1 MSVLGQHTISEVRHL
16 MNTVEFRLQQN
27 QPVFDGIKGPA
38 TVSPEYIDL
47 AKDYDAFK
55 ARWARARDE
64 VLNRI
69 LVLNMGNPLLP
80 ASSIPAENEYKTV
93 RKAINVGGGDT
104 YTKGDL
110 MDILIRTEK
119 LAGRRFDET
128 KAPQPP
134 ADFDPDHAGYRAVDS
149 AIKQGEAAAEAA
161 AKKGKELAKSNVG
174 LIVLGAVGVAIAGG
188 VVAKVYL

>member
-55 ARWARARDE
+55 ARWSRARDE

-149 AIKQGEAAAEAA
+149 AIKSGEAAAEAA

>member
-1 MSVLGQHTISEVRHL
+1 MTILGQHTISEVRHL

-27 QPVFDGIKGPA
+27 QPVFDSIKGPA
-38 TVSPEYIDL
+38 VVSAEYIDL

-80 ASSIPAENEYKTV
+80 VSSIPAENEYKTI
-93 RKAINVGGGDT
+93 RRAINVGGEDT
-104 YTKGDL
+104 YRKGDL

-119 LAGRRFDET
+119 LAGRRFDED

-134 ADFDPDHAGYRAVDS
+134 KDFDPDHAGYRAVDS
-149 AIKQGEAAAEAA
+149 AIKKGEEAAKAAAEQ
-161 AKKGKELAKSNVG
+161 AKKAAKSNVG
-174 LIVLGAVGVAIAGG
+174 LIVLGAVGVAVAGG